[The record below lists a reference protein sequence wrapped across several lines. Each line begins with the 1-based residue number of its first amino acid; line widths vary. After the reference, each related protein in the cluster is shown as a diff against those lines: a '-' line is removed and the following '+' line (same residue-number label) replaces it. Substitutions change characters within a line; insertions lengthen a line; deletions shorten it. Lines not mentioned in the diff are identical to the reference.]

1 YSPVRHSSAKQQAAS
16 CYRSTCMC

>member
-1 YSPVRHSSAKQQAAS
+1 VRHSSANQQADP

>member
-1 YSPVRHSSAKQQAAS
+1 PVRHSSAKQQAVS

>member
-1 YSPVRHSSAKQQAAS
+1 PVRHSSAKQQAAS